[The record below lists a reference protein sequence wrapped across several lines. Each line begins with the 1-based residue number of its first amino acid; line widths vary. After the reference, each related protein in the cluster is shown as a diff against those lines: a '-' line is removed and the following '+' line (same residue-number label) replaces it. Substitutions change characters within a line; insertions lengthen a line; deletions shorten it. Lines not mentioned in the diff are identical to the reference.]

1 VDRAIIA
8 SAPVMDP
15 PPGWLDDPN
24 RPPVVI
30 AIPNWNRSD
39 LLRDCVESILQLT
52 TYARYRVCVFDQG
65 STDSSCERLREWG
78 DRVDAILSPENVGF
92 ILANNAIIDRYA
104 RWDVLLLN
112 NDTQIVDPRWLET
125 LVTTAYSAADI
136 GLVGPKLLYPSGR
149 LQEAGSQL
157 FRNGSARAYGKFEDP
172 ADTAFNIRRDVD
184 YCSAAC
190 VYVKRAVLR
199 TTGAFD
205 ESYAPCYYED
215 ADLALKARA
224 AGYRTVYEPTAAVI
238 HREYGTSGRTS
249 AVELM
254 VRNQAIFFDR
264 WRHLLADHPSSLWQL
279 EGEDRRAQA
288 LVIGNVALAESAP
301 GRAARVRQIIEA
313 ISGSY
318 RTAYADLGSAA
329 AADQLRIQDAWNVTV
344 FHPGFARAVGSDAL
358 DLGAIVAHNDFR
370 WIVFDGP
377 ESAASCLAVVRQY
390 GPGILAAIDA
400 AADPACEDE
409 NYAAVDALLAASQGQ
424 RTILER
430 RFPHTA
436 VRVFLSAPPGSDRH
450 TRGPWPRLRRAL
462 VGAPGQTTVDIAII
476 LKELEEELDAARLK
490 SEPSVLPGRRDE
502 VGF

>member
-1 VDRAIIA
+1 
-8 SAPVMDP
+8 MDP
-15 PPGWLDDPN
+15 PPDWLADPK

-30 AIPNWNRSD
+30 SIPNWNRSD

-52 TYARYRVCVFDQG
+52 TYASYRVCVFDQG

-92 ILANNAIIDRYA
+92 ILANNAIIDRYP

-112 NDTQIVDPRWLET
+112 NDTQIVDPRWLDT
-125 LVTTAYSAADI
+125 LVSTAYSAANI
-136 GLVGPKLLYPSGR
+136 GLVGPKLLYPDGR

-172 ADTAFNIRRDVD
+172 ADPAFNIRRDVD

-215 ADLALKARA
+215 TDLALKARA
-224 AGYRTVYEPTAAVI
+224 AGYRTVYEPSVAVL

-264 WRHLLADHPSSLWQL
+264 WRHLLADHPVSLWQL
-279 EGEDRRAQA
+279 EGEDRRAQV
-288 LVIGNVALAESAP
+288 LVIGSIAHAESAP
-301 GRAARVRQIIEA
+301 GRAARVRQVIEA

-329 AADQLRIQDAWNVTV
+329 ATEQLRVPDAWNVTV
-344 FHPGFARAVGSDAL
+344 FHPGFARAVGSDVL
-358 DLGAIVAHNDFR
+358 DLGAIVAHNHFR

-377 ESAASCLAVVRQY
+377 ETATSCLAVVRQY
-390 GPGILAAIDA
+390 GSGSLTAIDA
-400 AADPACEDE
+400 AADPAYEGQE
-409 NYAAVDALLAASQGQ
+409 YAAVDALLAASEEQ
-424 RTILER
+424 RTILAR
-430 RFPHTA
+430 RFPQTA
-436 VRVFLSAPPGSDRH
+436 VRVFLA
-450 TRGPWPRLRRAL
+450 AL
-462 VGAPGQTTVDIAII
+462 VGAPTPATVDIAVI
-476 LKELEEELDAARLK
+476 LKGLEEELDAARLR
-490 SEPSVLPGRRDE
+490 SESSILPGRRDE